1 MFPKLYDS
9 IYQKR
14 NGKNLVLFNYELP
27 NGVVLINNKALEILE
42 LCDGNNSI
50 DTIGKKLRIREDIL
64 EEFLNNL
71 DSYNIISYK
80 NESKKNR
87 CNKVLHCWLHI
98 TNNCNLN
105 CRYCYINKNNID
117 MDFDM
122 AKEIID
128 KLIVSLKE
136 KNFNKIVLSFSGGEP
151 LLRVDLIEKII
162 DYCNSFH
169 NISFSYRILTNGIL
183 IGDRVIKLIK
193 ENNVDV
199 RISLDGIKEYNDKN
213 RCYYDKRGSYYDVVN
228 GILYLKKNDI
238 EPTINVVVT
247 KENIDGLFELTKRLI
262 DFNLP
267 FRFSLEKSNN
277 NIMPSIINVQSK
289 IIRKLKSCLKLI
301 LKCYSKGIFDN
312 SFNVD
317 DISFNNST
325 CRNCGVGDNII
336 AIGSNGDVAL
346 CGMDLCRPIS
356 NIYKDNDLI
365 SKINAC
371 EVSKFN
377 INKVNECKSCIWKHV
392 CNNGCPILNYNIFG
406 DFNKKS
412 SYCKIYRE
420 IIPLL
425 YEIEI
430 AKKRKNS

>member
-14 NGKNLVLFNYELP
+14 NGKNLVLFNYVLP

>member
-27 NGVVLINNKALEILE
+27 NGVVLINNKAFEILE

-301 LKCYSKGIFDN
+301 LKCYSMGIFDN

>member
-27 NGVVLINNKALEILE
+27 NGVVLINNKAFEILE

>member
-27 NGVVLINNKALEILE
+27 NGVVLINNKAFEILE

-128 KLIVSLKE
+128 KLVVSLKE